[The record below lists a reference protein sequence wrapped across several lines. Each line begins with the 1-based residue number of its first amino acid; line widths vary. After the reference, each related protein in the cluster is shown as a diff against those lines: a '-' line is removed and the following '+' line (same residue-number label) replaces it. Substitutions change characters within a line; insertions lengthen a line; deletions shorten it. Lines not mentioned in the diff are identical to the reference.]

1 MKATGVVRKLDSLG
15 RIVIPIELRRVMSI
29 QSNDPI
35 EISID
40 SNSIVIEKY
49 IDRCYICSNTEDLKV
64 FKEKHICHDCIDKL

>member
-1 MKATGVVRKLDSLG
+1 
-15 RIVIPIELRRVMSI
+15 MSI

-49 IDRCYICSNTEDLKV
+49 IDQCYICSNTEDLKI
-64 FKEKHICHDCIDKL
+64 FKEKHICQDCIDKL